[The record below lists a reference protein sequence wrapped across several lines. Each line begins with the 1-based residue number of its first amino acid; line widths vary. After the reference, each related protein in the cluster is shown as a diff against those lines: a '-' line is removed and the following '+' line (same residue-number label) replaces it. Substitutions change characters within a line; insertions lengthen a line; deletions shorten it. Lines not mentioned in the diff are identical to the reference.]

1 MKIQS
6 GLDDQMILINHG
18 ILCSNFASKDKGFP
32 SADKQIRELKLF
44 EIQNEEGPL
53 IGEQIENFNLEFDE
67 EFEFNGDP
75 ES

>member
-6 GLDDQMILINHG
+6 RLDDQIILINHG
-18 ILCSNFASKDKGFP
+18 ILSCNFASKNKGFP

-44 EIQNEEGPL
+44 EIQNDEEPL
-53 IGEQIENFNLEFDE
+53 LGEQIENFNLEFDE
-67 EFEFNGDP
+67 VFEFNGDP